1 MTSILTPKLRIIIG
15 MVLLR
20 LSTLSLGLFAGGT
33 ALGAGGPGAKFI
45 NYYQIL
51 LSKLGVEGH
60 AADEWIPV
68 IGGFV
73 SLAIITTIGLIYSS
87 AMKNADIS
95 PPGRFSIA
103 GIVDALLSFVQ
114 NLTSSIL
121 GEKPA
126 ATFLPLLASLFIFI
140 LISNLTG
147 LVPGFIPATESI
159 NTNVAMALSVFV
171 VYNIAGI
178 KEHGG
183 SYVKQFIGPVAFLAP
198 LMVVIELIAHLARP
212 MSLSLR
218 LYGNIFGDHLV
229 LSVFTGLTYLILP
242 AFLLFFGL
250 LVASLQSFVFTLLS
264 SIYIALAISHDH

>member
-1 MTSILTPKLRIIIG
+1 
-15 MVLLR
+15 MVFLK
-20 LSTLSLGLFAGGT
+20 LSLLLSGLTVAGSAFA
-33 ALGAGGPGAKFI
+33 AGGPGAKFI

-51 LSKLGVEGH
+51 LSKFGVEGH

-73 SLAIITTIGLIYSS
+73 SLAIITTIGLIYKSS
-87 AMKNADIS
+87 VENADAT
-95 PPGRFSIA
+95 PVGKFSVA
-103 GIVDALLSFVQ
+103 AIVDSLLSFIQ
-114 NLTSSIL
+114 NLTGSIL
-121 GEKPA
+121 GEKQA

-159 NTNVAMALSVFV
+159 NTNIAMAFSVFV
-171 VYNIAGI
+171 IYNIAGI

-183 SYVKQFIGPVAFLAP
+183 GYVKQFIGPVAFLAP
-198 LMVVIELIAHLARP
+198 LMIVIELVGHLSRP

-264 SIYIALAISHDH
+264 SIYIALAIQ